1 MPRERFVYS
10 ADDVSR
16 IRREVAAY
24 ELARKTSAIN
34 ALVAKTDASGSQR
47 RPLSPDVALDVLAAA
62 GLCGSDGFARGFL
75 NA

>member
-24 ELARKTSAIN
+24 DLQRKTSAIN
-34 ALVAKTDASGSQR
+34 ALVAKTDASGS
-47 RPLSPDVALDVLAAA
+47 
-62 GLCGSDGFARGFL
+62 
-75 NA
+75 